1 MQKIVFKHLDEA
13 IPSVLTALEV
23 WRRKDTAATIRELLM
38 AIKIEL
44 PSTDGIK
51 CQQHPNSEYFDLEKL
66 ASFDKSN
73 GSIQSTPNGDVINLV
88 KDFPKNSVW
97 SDDKVWREFL
107 CGVIIHFW
115 RHYRSRSTVEKCR
128 DEFLSSAKKRS
139 GYGTHRYYPSVIKI
153 SVQTLQHELASHQP
167 NSLKSYLSD
176 DNNND
181 ICSISSKPLIWA
193 SVESY
198 LTCQISQE
206 VAHDLKELNTI
217 KKSLQLSIC
226 SEKIVVTEITIV
238 QVKSMCG
245 KSDVLSSTKTFA
257 DVQEIMLLDIVC
269 WGYDD
274 QSITVKFK
282 QRGNGHEA
290 SYYSDDKDEG
300 TTSSK
305 IKVSNIHYNLIY
317 YPINKSW
324 KNT

>member
-1 MQKIVFKHLDEA
+1 MQKIVLKHLDEA

-23 WRRKDTAATIRELLM
+23 WRRKGTAATIRESLM

-44 PSTDGIK
+44 PSTDGIE
-51 CQQHPNSEYFDLEKL
+51 CQQHPNPEYFDLEKL

-73 GSIQSTPNGDVINLV
+73 CSIQSTPNEDVTNLL

-97 SDDKVWREFL
+97 SDDKVWRDFL
-107 CGVIIHFW
+107 CGVIAHFW
-115 RHYRSRSTVEKCR
+115 QHYRSRSTIEKCR
-128 DEFLSSAKKRS
+128 DEFLSSATKRS
-139 GYGTHRYYPSVIKI
+139 GYGTHKYYPLVIKI

-167 NSLKSYLSD
+167 NSLEIYLSD
-176 DNNND
+176 DDNND
-181 ICSISSKPLIWA
+181 ICSISPKPLIWA

-198 LTCQISQE
+198 LTCQISEE
-206 VAHDLKELNTI
+206 VEHDLKELNTI

-226 SEKIVVTEITIV
+226 SEKIVVTEFTMV
-238 QVKSMCG
+238 QVKSLCG
-245 KSDVLSSTKTFA
+245 KSDVLSSTETFA
-257 DVQEIMLLDIVC
+257 DVQKIMLLDIVC

-274 QSITVKFK
+274 QSITIKFK
-282 QRGNGHEA
+282 QRGKGHEA
-290 SYYSDDKDEG
+290 SYYSDDEDEG